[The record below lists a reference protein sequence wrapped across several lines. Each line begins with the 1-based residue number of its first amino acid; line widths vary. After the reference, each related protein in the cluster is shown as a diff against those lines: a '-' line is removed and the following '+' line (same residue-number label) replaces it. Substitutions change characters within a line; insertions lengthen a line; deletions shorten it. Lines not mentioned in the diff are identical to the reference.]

1 MVTRSPLTR
10 QQGFTYVG
18 ALILVGILSVTAAA
32 TLKLGAVTQ
41 RRAAEQELLE
51 IGDEFRNAF
60 ISYANA
66 TPLGMQ
72 RTPPSLQE
80 LLKDP
85 RYPTPRRHLRKMY
98 IDPIS
103 GQENWGTVPAVPGP
117 GIVGVYSMAEGKP
130 IKIGNFDLPF
140 QGFEGKTSY
149 HDWVFAPPPEAIIT
163 LTGPPPRGG
172 PPSAQTPTPQAPAAR
187 K

>member
-1 MVTRSPLTR
+1 MLPRPSTVEER
-10 QQGFTYVG
+10 GFTYVG
-18 ALILVGILSVTAAA
+18 ALILVGILSITAAA
-32 TLKLGAVTQ
+32 TLKLGAVAQ

-66 TPLGMQ
+66 TPVGLL

-85 RYPTPRRHLRKMY
+85 RYPTPRRHLRK
-98 IDPIS
+98 IFTDPIS
-103 GQENWGTVPAVPGP
+103 GNAEWGTVPAVPGP
-117 GIVGVYSMAEGKP
+117 GIVGLYSMAEGKP
-130 IKIGNFDLPF
+130 IKISNFDVRFEEF
-140 QGFEGKTSY
+140 QGKTSY
-149 HDWVFAPPPEAIIT
+149 QGWVFMPPPEAIIT
-163 LTGPPPRGG
+163 LSGPPPRG
-172 PPSAQTPTPQAPAAR
+172 SAAATHTPAAP